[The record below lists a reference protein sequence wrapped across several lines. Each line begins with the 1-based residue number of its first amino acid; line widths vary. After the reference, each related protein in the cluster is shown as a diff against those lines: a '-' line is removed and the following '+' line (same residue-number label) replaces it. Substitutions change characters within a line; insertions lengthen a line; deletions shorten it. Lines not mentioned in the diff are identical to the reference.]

1 MDKKIGIVG
10 LGLIGASIALSLRG
24 KVGEILAVDR
34 DEEVLSI
41 AMDRKIID
49 RGSTKPEDILGDADI
64 VIFALYPSDI
74 INYIKDNK
82 RIWHKGQILMDVA
95 GLKGELVKSIQ
106 EELPEVEFIG
116 THPMAGREVVGIKG
130 AREELFLGTNFI
142 ITPTEKNSDAGIE
155 QVKELALLLGVKKI
169 FEMTPEEH
177 DALIAYTSHI
187 PHLLALALVGAYSEG
202 SEKIVGRSFLDAT
215 RVANI
220 NEKLWSELFLMNKGP
235 LSDEIDKIIV
245 ELLNFKEKLGN
256 NDKIGLEEKMKEIKA
271 LKERI
276 DK

>member
-1 MDKKIGIVG
+1 MDKKVGIVG

-49 RGSTKPEDILGDADI
+49 KGSTNPEEILGTADI
-64 VIFALYPSDI
+64 VIFALYPGDI
-74 INYIKDNK
+74 INYILEHKS
-82 RIWHKGQILMDVA
+82 IWHKGQILMDVA
-95 GLKGELVKSIQ
+95 GLKGELVSRIQ
-106 EELPEVEFIG
+106 EELTDVEFVG
-116 THPMAGREVVGIKG
+116 THPMAGREVSGIRG
-130 AREELFLGTNFI
+130 AREELFLGSNFI
-142 ITPTEKNSDAGIE
+142 ITPTDRNSSDGLEI
-155 QVKELALLLGVKKI
+155 VRELANTFGVKNI
-169 FEMTPEEH
+169 FEMTPIEH
-177 DALIAYTSHI
+177 DALVAYTSHM
-187 PHLLALALVGAYSEG
+187 PHLLALALVGAYSPG

-220 NEKLWSELFLMNKGP
+220 NEKLWSELFLMNRSP
-235 LSDEIDKIIV
+235 LVEEIDKLIG
-245 ELLNFKEKLGN
+245 ELTLFKEKLDN

-271 LKERI
+271 IKERI

>member
-41 AMDRKIID
+41 AMERKIID
-49 RGSTKPEDILGDADI
+49 RGSTNPEEILRDADI
-64 VIFALYPSDI
+64 VIFALYPGDI
-74 INYIKDNK
+74 INYILEHKS
-82 RIWHKGQILMDVA
+82 IWHKGQILMDVA
-95 GLKGELVKSIQ
+95 GLKGELVSRIQ
-106 EELPEVEFIG
+106 AEVSEVEFVG
-116 THPMAGREVVGIKG
+116 THPMAGREVSGIKA
-130 AREELFLGTNFI
+130 AREELFLGSNFI
-142 ITPTEKNSDAGIE
+142 ITPTDKNSDEGLE
-155 QVKELALLLGVKKI
+155 LVRELATILGVKNI
-169 FEMTPEEH
+169 FEMSPSEH
-177 DALIAYTSHI
+177 DALVAYTSHM

-220 NEKLWSELFLMNKGP
+220 NEKLWSELFLMNRDP
-235 LSDEIDKIIV
+235 LMEEIDKLIG
-245 ELLNFKEKLGN
+245 ELTLFKEKLDN
-256 NDKIGLEEKMKEIKA
+256 NDKIGLEEKMKTVKA
-271 LKERI
+271 IKERI

>member
-49 RGSTKPEDILGDADI
+49 KGSTNPEEILRDAD
-64 VIFALYPSDI
+64 VVVFALYPGDI
-74 INYIKDNK
+74 INYIFDNK
-82 RIWHKGQILMDVA
+82 SIWHKGQILMDVA
-95 GLKGELVKSIQ
+95 GLKGELVSRIQ
-106 EELPEVEFIG
+106 AELSDVEFVG
-116 THPMAGREVVGIKG
+116 THPMAGREISGIRG
-130 AREELFLGTNFI
+130 AREELFLGSNFI
-142 ITPTEKNSDAGIE
+142 ITPTNRNTE
-155 QVKELALLLGVKKI
+155 QGLDIVRELANLLGVKNI
-169 FEMTPEEH
+169 FEMTPKEH
-177 DALIAYTSHI
+177 DALVAYTSHM

-220 NEKLWSELFLMNKGP
+220 NEKLWSELFLMNKEP
-235 LSDEIDKIIV
+235 LVAEIDKLIG
-245 ELLNFKEKLGN
+245 ELTLFKEKLDN
-256 NDKIGLEEKMKEIKA
+256 NDKIGLEEKMKRVKA
-271 LKERI
+271 IKERI

>member
-49 RGSTKPEDILGDADI
+49 RGSTNPEEILRDADI
-64 VIFALYPSDI
+64 VIFALYPRDI
-74 INYIKDNK
+74 INYILDNK
-82 RIWHKGQILMDVA
+82 GIWHKGQILMDVA
-95 GLKGELVKSIQ
+95 GLKGELVGRIQ
-106 EELPEVEFIG
+106 TELADVEFIG
-116 THPMAGREVVGIKG
+116 THPMAGREVSGIRG
-130 AREELFLGTNFI
+130 AREELFLGSNFI
-142 ITPTEKNSDAGIE
+142 ITPTAKNTEEGLD
-155 QVKELALLLGVKKI
+155 VVRELASTLGVKNI
-169 FEMTPEEH
+169 FEMTPQEH
-177 DALIAYTSHI
+177 DALVAYTSHM

-220 NEKLWSELFLMNKGP
+220 NEKLWSELFLMNRGP
-235 LSDEIDKIIV
+235 LVAEVDKLIG
-245 ELLNFKEKLGN
+245 ELTIFKEKLDN
-256 NDKIGLEEKMKEIKA
+256 NDKIGLEEKMKRVKA
-271 LKERI
+271 IKERI

>member
-24 KVGEILAVDR
+24 KVSEILAVDR

-49 RGSTKPEDILGDADI
+49 KGSTRPEEILGDADI
-64 VIFALYPSDI
+64 IIFALYPGDI
-74 INYIKDNK
+74 INYIIEH
-82 RIWHKGQILMDVA
+82 RGIWHKDQILMDVA
-95 GLKGELVKSIQ
+95 GLKNELVTTIQ
-106 EELPEVEFIG
+106 EELGDIEFVG
-116 THPMAGREVVGIKG
+116 THPMAGREISGIKA
-130 AREELFLGTNFI
+130 AREELFLGSNFI
-142 ITPTEKNSDAGIE
+142 ITPTDKNSLDGLLL
-155 QVKELALLLGVKKI
+155 VRELATILGVKNI
-169 FEMTPEEH
+169 FEMSPKEH
-177 DALIAYTSHI
+177 DALIAYTSHM

-220 NEKLWSELFLMNKGP
+220 NEKLWSELFLMNKDP
-235 LSDEIDKIIV
+235 LVKEIDKLIG
-245 ELLNFKEKLGN
+245 ELTLFKEKLDN
-256 NDKIGLEEKMKEIKA
+256 NDRIGLEEKMKSVKA
-271 LKERI
+271 IKERI

>member
-24 KVGEILAVDR
+24 QVSEILAVDK

-49 RGSTKPEDILGDADI
+49 KGSTRPEEILGDADV
-64 VIFALYPSDI
+64 VIFALYPGDI
-74 INYIKDNK
+74 INYIKEHK
-82 RIWHKGQILMDVA
+82 SIWHQGQILMDVA
-95 GLKGELVKSIQ
+95 GLKSELVSRIQ
-106 EELPEVEFIG
+106 SLLPDVEFVG
-116 THPMAGREVVGIKG
+116 THPMAGREVSGIRG
-130 AREELFLGTNFI
+130 AREELFLGSNFI
-142 ITPTEKNSDAGIE
+142 ITPTDKNSAEGLELVRDLAGI
-155 QVKELALLLGVKKI
+155 LGVKNI
-169 FEMTPEEH
+169 FLMSPEEH
-177 DALIAYTSHI
+177 DALVGYTSHM

-220 NEKLWSELFLMNKGP
+220 NEKLWSELFLMNKEP
-235 LSDEIDKIIV
+235 LVKEIDKFIK
-245 ELLNFKEKLGN
+245 ELTIFKEKLDN
-256 NDKIGLEEKMKEIKA
+256 NDKIGLEEKMKAVKA
-271 LKERI
+271 IKERI

>member
-41 AMDRKIID
+41 AMERKIID
-49 RGSTKPEDILGDADI
+49 RGSTNPEEILRDADI
-64 VIFALYPSDI
+64 VIFALYPGDI
-74 INYIKDNK
+74 INYILENK
-82 RIWHKGQILMDVA
+82 SIWHKGQILMDVA
-95 GLKGELVKSIQ
+95 GLKGELVSRIQ
-106 EELPEVEFIG
+106 AEVSEVEFVG
-116 THPMAGREVVGIKG
+116 THPMAGREVSGIKA
-130 AREELFLGTNFI
+130 AREELFLGSNFI
-142 ITPTEKNSDAGIE
+142 ITPTDKNSDEGLE
-155 QVKELALLLGVKKI
+155 LVRELATILGVKNI
-169 FEMTPEEH
+169 FEMSPSEH
-177 DALIAYTSHI
+177 DALVAYTSHM

-220 NEKLWSELFLMNKGP
+220 NEKLWSELFLMNRDP
-235 LSDEIDKIIV
+235 LMEEIDKLIG
-245 ELLNFKEKLGN
+245 ELTLFKEKLDN
-256 NDKIGLEEKMKEIKA
+256 NDKIGLEEKMKTVKA
-271 LKERI
+271 IKERI